1 MHNHN
6 THLSIVRKTV
16 TDSHG
21 RTRAFTLR
29 LPDGSCFDGTR
40 IDDYSLYECAVNDP
54 IGFRLT
60 FGGARD
66 TVNGWFQI
74 VDLVG
79 KKHTKNKDI
88 QNKFEKT
95 HMKKVLRKAYALA
108 RIFGRAWIIR
118 IKDSKAETGYN
129 YYGISNLDLASDT
142 QYTWDKNGKF
152 IDIGVRLKFTSAG
165 VIQSIPVT
173 PDNYIFFMYEQ
184 GEMDDKGIPVLQA
197 PWNDLISIRSLRD
210 SFRKRIHKYGGFPHI
225 TVMGAN
231 KTVLTNAQDDWGDFD
246 EMTEA
251 WSNEETE
258 IEMKGLEGVSL
269 NPEVYYSPY
278 IEQVSIA
285 TGWPMPILRG
295 QESGQLKSG
304 QINMSSYYAVISN
317 YQDDLDIPAE
327 GLTKWMDESIDN
339 FNITWKLEYATSD
352 IDRLAMRE
360 IKSRIAVTL
369 QPYITRKAFARE
381 IDLEIKDLISEED
394 WKESGKTQ
402 SMSGDQS
409 QNQLHQGK
417 EDNIV
422 TKDKGREANEKKEKN
437 LRGKE

>member
-1 MHNHN
+1 MQNHD
-6 THLSIVRKTV
+6 THLSVKRKIV
-16 TDSHG
+16 TDSG

-29 LPDGSCFDGTR
+29 LPDGSCFAGTR

-74 VDLVG
+74 VDLDG
-79 KKHTKNKDI
+79 KKHDNNKDI

-95 HMKKVLRKAYALA
+95 QMKKVLRKAYALA
-108 RIFGRAWIIR
+108 RTFGRAWIIR
-118 IKDSKAETGYN
+118 IKDTKAETGYK
-129 YYGISNLDLASDT
+129 YYGISNLDLANDSKF
-142 QYTWDKNGKF
+142 TWDENGKF
-152 IDIGVRLKFTSAG
+152 IEIGVRLKFTDNSK
-165 VIQSIPVT
+165 IISKPIK
-173 PDNYIFFMYEQ
+173 PDDYIFFMYEQ
-184 GEMDDKGIPVLQA
+184 GEMDDKGIPILQA

-225 TVMGAN
+225 TIMGAN
-231 KTVLTNAQDDWGDFD
+231 KTVLSRAQDDWGDFD

-258 IEMKGLEGVSL
+258 IQMKGLEGVAL

-295 QESGQLKSG
+295 MESGQLKAG

-317 YQDDLDIPAE
+317 YQDDLTPPAE
-327 GLTKWMDESIDN
+327 SITKWMDESIDD
-339 FNITWKLEYATSD
+339 FNVTWKLEYATSD

-360 IKSRIAVTL
+360 IKSRIAVVL
-369 QPYITRKAFARE
+369 QPYISRKAFARE
-381 IDLEIKDLISEED
+381 IDLEVTDLISKEE
-394 WKESGKTQ
+394 WTEAGKTQ
-402 SMSGDQS
+402 SMFGDQS
-409 QNQLHQGK
+409 QNQLHKGK
-417 EDNIV
+417 EDNTV
-422 TKDKGREANEKKEKN
+422 TKDRGRDIGDKKDKN
-437 LRGKE
+437 LRSKE